1 MNSLLLDEKWI
12 EEIKDCNKKL
22 LNLEKDSDILTNIH
36 EKLKSGFSL
45 DKISIDADG
54 VDAYKEESYVRL
66 IFMHGIHLDDGSIVE
81 DGGDYV
87 SVYLPLPLRF
97 DEEWFKKYKELNLT
111 VESIKNYDV
120 EGYLK
125 NDLKK

>member
-1 MNSLLLDEKWI
+1 MNSLLI
-12 EEIKDCNKKL
+12 
-22 LNLEKDSDILTNIH
+22 
-36 EKLKSGFSL
+36 

-54 VDAYKEESYVRL
+54 VVAYKEKSNVIL
-66 IFMHGIHLDDGSIVE
+66 VFKHGIHLDDGSIVE

-97 DEEWFKKYKELNLT
+97 NEEWFKKYKEINLIE
-111 VESIKNYDV
+111 ESIKAFEV

-125 NDLKK
+125 